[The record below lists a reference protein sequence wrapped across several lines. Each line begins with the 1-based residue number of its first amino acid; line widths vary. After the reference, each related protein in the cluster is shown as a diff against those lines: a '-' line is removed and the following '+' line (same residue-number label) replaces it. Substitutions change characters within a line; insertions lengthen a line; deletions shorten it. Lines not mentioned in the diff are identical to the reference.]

1 MTTSASGSD
10 PHAHWRRNQVAVTV
24 AVFIG
29 FASFTL
35 VMPFLPLYFEMLG
48 VTDPASIAIWSGV
61 SLGVTPAITAAVAPM
76 WARIAERFGR
86 KLMVA
91 RSLLSFV
98 IVMSLLA
105 AVRHPWQVLALRALL
120 GFFAGYGTLAL
131 VMAAESSPA
140 EHMATAIGWVQT
152 AQRLGPALGPVIGG
166 ILAQTVGLRE
176 TFVIA
181 AGCYLLA
188 FLLVIFGYEEVKRV
202 PGAHAHGE
210 VAAESFRAL
219 RAIPHFTLFLGTVFG
234 LQLVDRSFGPILP
247 LFLGEAG
254 VSAAKVPFLSGV
266 IFTVAAGAAAA
277 GNQLTSWFLRRYK
290 PVQVLPASA
299 AFAAVGALVFG
310 FGPALAGLLVSAAV
324 FGFGVGL
331 ATTTIYTAAGRA
343 VGAASRGAAFGYLT
357 TAYLLG
363 LAVSPVVAG
372 FIGAVS
378 TRTVFFVDTAG
389 LIVVAWIVKKRMMA
403 AGGSSS

>member
-1 MTTSASGSD
+1 VTPPD

-35 VMPFLPLYFEMLG
+35 VMPFLPLYFQMLG
-48 VTDPASIAIWSGV
+48 VRDSGSIAIWSGV

-131 VMAAESSPA
+131 VMAAESSPPD
-140 EHMATAIGWVQT
+140 HMATAIGWVQT
-152 AQRLGPALGPVIGG
+152 AQRLGPALGPVVGG

-181 AGCYLLA
+181 AGCYFLA
-188 FLLVIFGYEEVKRV
+188 FLLVIFGYEEVKRA
-202 PGAHAHGE
+202 PETHAEGE
-210 VAAESFRAL
+210 PPAMSFRAL

-247 LFLGEAG
+247 LYLGEAG
-254 VSAAKVPFLSGV
+254 APAAQVPFLSGV

-277 GNQLTSWFLRRYK
+277 GNQLTAWFLKRFA

-299 AFAAVGALVFG
+299 AVAAVGALVFG
-310 FGPALAGLLVSAAV
+310 LGPALAGLLVSSAV

-343 VGAASRGAAFGYLT
+343 VGAGSRGAAFGYLT

-389 LIVVAWIVKKRMMA
+389 LVVVAWVVKKRMMTP
-403 AGGSSS
+403 GGSSS

>member
-1 MTTSASGSD
+1 VN
-10 PHAHWRRNQVAVTV
+10 PHWRRNQIAVTV

-35 VMPFLPLYFEMLG
+35 VMPFLPLYFELLG
-48 VTDPASIAIWSGV
+48 VKDPAAIAIWSGV
-61 SLGVTPAITAAVAPM
+61 SLGVTPAMTAAVAPM

-91 RSLLSFV
+91 RSLGSFV

-131 VMAAESSPA
+131 VMAAESSPP

-181 AGCYLLA
+181 AGCYFAA
-188 FLLVIFGYEEVKRV
+188 FLLVIFGYQEVKRPPV
-202 PGAHAHGE
+202 AHPEGE
-210 VAAESFRAL
+210 APPVFFRDL
-219 RAIPHFTLFLGTVFG
+219 RRTPHFTLFLLTVFG

-247 LFLGEAG
+247 LYLGESGAPA
-254 VSAAKVPFLSGV
+254 SQVPFLSGI
-266 IFTVAAGAAAA
+266 IFTMAAGAAAA
-277 GNQLTSWFLRRYK
+277 GNQSTAWFLNRYA
-290 PVQVLPASA
+290 PVRVLPASA
-299 AFAAVGALVFG
+299 GVAAVGALVFG
-310 FGPALAGLLVSAAV
+310 FGHGLAILLASAAV

-343 VGAASRGAAFGYLT
+343 VGAGSRGAVFGYLT

-363 LAVSPVVAG
+363 LAVSPVAAG

-378 TRTVFFVDTAG
+378 TRAVFFVDTAG
-389 LIVVAWIVKKRMMA
+389 LIVVAWVVKKKMMA
-403 AGGSSS
+403 